1 MKLAGVDVGGT
12 FTDVIVADTET
23 SEVWIHKLASTP
35 DDPSEGLIAGVGAAD
50 GEPAAIDT
58 LLHGTTIATN
68 ALLQHEG
75 AKVGMITTRGYRDI
89 LHIARHQRPQH
100 YSIHQEVPWQDRA
113 LIRRRYRKVVTERVG
128 PGGEVV
134 TPLAEEEVAEVA
146 KELRDQGVEAVVI
159 GFINSY
165 RNPVHEERAREIVL
179 SVYPDVFVTTSASVF
194 PQFREYERFTTAA
207 INGFVGLKVRNYL
220 ERLRDR
226 MSDTGMRAEL
236 RLMRSNGGVVTSEV
250 ARQAPATLLLSG
262 PAAGVLAGAHVG
274 RSCGHENL
282 ITFDVGGTSADIG
295 IVTPRGIIEATA
307 RDTFIAGYPI
317 LVPMIDVHTVGA
329 GGGSIAYV
337 DAGGAFRVGPRSA
350 GAEPGPACYGRGGEE
365 ATVTDANVVLGR
377 LRPQHFLGGEMK
389 IEPALATAA
398 VERLSSQLALSPAET
413 AAGVITL
420 VNHNMANAIR
430 SRTIQKGHDPRRFTL
445 VAFGGA
451 GPLHAAEVARSL
463 DIPQVL
469 VPIYPG
475 LTSAMGLL
483 STDLKYDLI
492 QNEFMLDREADLDK
506 LNADFARLDAEAREQ
521 LQRDDVPEEKITIV
535 HAADCRYVGQG
546 YELRVGMPSGTLDE
560 EGLKTFTSDFH
571 RLHQEE
577 YGHVFPANPIQIVNI
592 RVVASGEMPKLPTLP
607 APSATSL
614 ADARIDETAVQ
625 FSENGAVGARPTA
638 FYHRDRLPVGER
650 VEGPAVL
657 VQFDSTIVVPPGASA
672 ETLPTGD
679 VLLSVGAGYIPPLRT
694 TRA

>member
-23 SEVWIHKLASTP
+23 AEVRIHKVASTP
-35 DDPSEGLIAGVGAAD
+35 ADPSEGLIAGVGAAD
-50 GEPAAIDT
+50 GDIAAIDA

-68 ALLQHEG
+68 ALLTHDG
-75 AKVGMITTRGYRDI
+75 ATVGMITTRGYRDV

-100 YSIHQEVPWQDRA
+100 YSILQEVPWQDRA
-113 LIRRRYRKVVTERVG
+113 LIRRRYRKVVTERMG
-128 PGGEVV
+128 PTGEILA
-134 TPLAEEEVAEVA
+134 PLAEEEVARAAE
-146 KELRDQGVEAVVI
+146 ELRDRGVEAIVI

-165 RNPVHEERAREIVL
+165 RNPAHEERAREIVL
-179 SVYPDVFVTTSASVF
+179 SVHPDAFVTTSASVF

-220 ERLRDR
+220 DRLRSR
-226 MSDTGMRAEL
+226 MSERGMRAEL

-250 ARQAPATLLLSG
+250 AGALPATLLLSG

-295 IVTPRGIIEATA
+295 IVTPRGITEATA

-337 DAGGAFRVGPRSA
+337 DPGGAFRVGPRSA
-350 GAEPGPACYGRGGEE
+350 GAEPGPACYARGGEE

-377 LRPQHFLGGEMK
+377 LRPEYFLGGEMA
-389 IEPALATAA
+389 IEPRLATEAIG
-398 VERLSSQLALSPAET
+398 RLSRELSLPVEET
-413 AAGVITL
+413 AAGVVTL

-475 LTSAMGLL
+475 LTSAIGLL

-492 QNEFMLDREADLDK
+492 QNEFMLDRDADLDK

-521 LQRDDVPEEKITIV
+521 LRRDGVPGEKIALA

-546 YELRVGMPSGTLDE
+546 YELRVPMPEGTLDE
-560 EGLKTFTSDFH
+560 EAIAGFTRDFH
-571 RLHQEE
+571 RLHEEE
-577 YGHVFPANPIQIVNI
+577 YGHVFPDNAIQIVNI
-592 RVVASGEMPKLPTLP
+592 RVVATGEMPKLPALP
-607 APSATSL
+607 APAASSL
-614 ADARIDETAVQ
+614 PGARIDEAPVR
-625 FSENGAVGARPTA
+625 FSENGAVNALATA

-657 VQFDSTIVVPPGASA
+657 VQFDSTVVVPPGMNA

-679 VLLSVGAGYIPPLRT
+679 VLIRVKGGS
-694 TRA
+694 

>member
-1 MKLAGVDVGGT
+1 MRLAGVDVGGT
-12 FTDVIVADTET
+12 FTDVIVADTES
-23 SEVWIHKLASTP
+23 SEVWIHKVGSTP
-35 DDPSEGLIAGVGAAD
+35 EDPSRGLIAGLSSANGD
-50 GEPAAIDT
+50 PGAIDV

-68 ALLQHEG
+68 ALLQHDG
-75 AKVGMITTRGYRDI
+75 ARVGMITTRGYRDI

-113 LIRRRYRKVVTERVG
+113 LIRRRYRKVVTERIG
-128 PGGEVV
+128 PGGEII
-134 TPLAEEEVAEVA
+134 TPLDENEVAEVGA
-146 KELRDQGVEAVVI
+146 ELREKGVEAIVI

-165 RNPVHEERAREIVL
+165 RNSVHEERAREIVA
-179 SVYPDVFVTTSASVF
+179 SVAPDVFVTTSSSVF

-220 ERLRDR
+220 QRLRSR
-226 MSDTGMRAEL
+226 IVETGMQAEL

-250 ARQAPATLLLSG
+250 AAELPATLLLSG

-274 RSCGHENL
+274 RTCGHENL

-295 IVTPRGIIEATA
+295 IVTPRGITEATA

-337 DAGGAFRVGPRSA
+337 DSGGAFRVGPKSA
-350 GAEPGPACYGRGGEE
+350 GADPGPACYGRGGEE

-377 LRPQHFLGGEMK
+377 LRPEHFLGGAMA
-389 IEPALATAA
+389 IEPALAADA
-398 VERLSSQLALSPAET
+398 VDRLSGRLDLSRAET
-413 AAGVITL
+413 AAGVVTL
-420 VNHNMANAIR
+420 VNNNMANAIR
-430 SRTIQKGHDPRRFTL
+430 SRTIQKGHDPREFTL

-492 QNEFMLDREADLDK
+492 ENEFMLDRDADLDK

-521 LQRDDVPEEKITIV
+521 LRRDGVPDESVTLV

-546 YELRVGMPSGTLDE
+546 YELRVPIPAGSLDE
-560 EGLKTFTSDFH
+560 EAMQALSGEFH
-571 RLHQEE
+571 RLHEEE
-577 YGHVFPANPIQIVNI
+577 YGHVFPSNPIQIVNI
-592 RVVASGEMPKLPTLP
+592 RVVAIGQTPKLPALP
-607 APSATSL
+607 PPAATGV
-614 ADARIDETAVQ
+614 ADAKIDEAPVR
-625 FSENGAVGARPTA
+625 FAENGSLNERPTA
-638 FYHRDRLPVGER
+638 FYRREALPAGER
-650 VEGPAVL
+650 VDGPAVL
-657 VQFDSTIVVPPGASA
+657 VQFDSTVVVPPGASA
-672 ETLPTGD
+672 EVLPTGD
-679 VLLSVGAGYIPPLRT
+679 VLIDA
-694 TRA
+694 

>member
-23 SEVWIHKLASTP
+23 GEVWIRKVPSTVA
-35 DDPSEGLIAGVGAAD
+35 DPSEGLIAGVSGAD
-50 GEPAAIDT
+50 GDPAAIDA

-68 ALLQHEG
+68 ALLQHDG
-75 AKVGMITTRGYRDI
+75 ARVGLITTLGYRDI

-113 LIRRRYRKVVTERVG
+113 LIRRRYRKVVTERIG
-128 PGGEVV
+128 PSGEILV
-134 TPLAEEEVAEVA
+134 PLAEDEVAQA
-146 KELRDQGVEAVVI
+146 AAELRDRGVESVVI

-165 RNPVHEERAREIVL
+165 RNPAHEERAREIVL
-179 SVYPDVFVTTSASVF
+179 SVWPDVFVTTSASVF

-220 ERLRDR
+220 DRLRQRMVDR
-226 MSDTGMRAEL
+226 GMPAEL
-236 RLMRSNGGVVTSEV
+236 RLMRSNGGVVTGEV
-250 ARQAPATLLLSG
+250 AAQLPATLLLSG
-262 PAAGVLAGAHVG
+262 PAAGVLAGAHAG
-274 RSCGHENL
+274 RSSGQENL

-295 IVTPRGIIEATA
+295 IVTPRGITEATA

-337 DAGGAFRVGPRSA
+337 DPGGAFRVGPRSA

-377 LRPQHFLGGEMK
+377 LRPEYFLGGEMQ
-389 IEPALATAA
+389 IDPDLATAA
-398 VERLSSQLALSPAET
+398 IERLSAQLELGTSET

-430 SRTIQKGHDPRRFTL
+430 SRTIQKGHDPRQFTL

-463 DIPQVL
+463 GIPQVL
-469 VPIYPG
+469 VPVFPG
-475 LTSAMGLL
+475 LTSAIGLL

-492 QNEFMLDREADLDK
+492 QNEFMLDRDADLER
-506 LNADFARLDAEAREQ
+506 LAADFARLDDEAREQ
-521 LQRDDVPEEKITIV
+521 LRRDGVRDEHVTLQ
-535 HAADCRYVGQG
+535 HAADARYVGQG
-546 YELRVGMPSGTLDE
+546 YELRVPMAAGALDE
-560 EGLKTFTSDFH
+560 DALKAFTADFN
-571 RLHQEE
+571 RLHEEE
-577 YGHVFPANPIQIVNI
+577 YGHVFPENPIQIVNI
-592 RVVASGEMPKLPTLP
+592 RVVAIGEMPKLPALP
-607 APSATSL
+607 APTATSL
-614 ADARIDETAVQ
+614 ADARIDEAPVQ
-625 FSENGAVGARPTA
+625 FSEDGSVASRATA
-638 FYHRDRLPVGER
+638 FYHRDKLPVGE
-650 VEGPAVL
+650 VVPGPAVL
-657 VQFDSTIVVPPGASA
+657 VQFDSTVVVPPGASA
-672 ETLPTGD
+672 EALPTGD
-679 VLLSVGAGYIPPLRT
+679 VLVRV
-694 TRA
+694 

>member
-23 SEVWIHKLASTP
+23 SRVWIHKVPSTVA
-35 DDPSEGLIAGVGAAD
+35 DPSEGLIAGVSAAD
-50 GEPAAIDT
+50 GDPAAIDT

-68 ALLQHEG
+68 ALLQHDG

-113 LIRRRYRKVVTERVG
+113 LIRRRYRKVVTERIG
-128 PGGEVV
+128 PAGEILV
-134 TPLAEEEVAEVA
+134 PLAEDEVADA
-146 KELRDQGVEAVVI
+146 ARELRERGVEAVVI

-165 RNPVHEERAREIVL
+165 RNPVHEERARQIVL
-179 SVYPDVFVTTSASVF
+179 SVWPEVFVTTSASVF

-220 ERLRDR
+220 DRLRER
-226 MSDTGMRAEL
+226 MAEKAMPAEL
-236 RLMRSNGGVVTSEV
+236 RLMRSNGGVVTGEV
-250 ARQAPATLLLSG
+250 AAQLPATLLLSG

-295 IVTPRGIIEATA
+295 IVTPRGITEATA

-337 DAGGAFRVGPRSA
+337 DPGGAFRVGPRSA

-377 LRPQHFLGGEMK
+377 LRPEHFLGGEMR

-398 VERLSSQLALSPAET
+398 IGRLAGQLDLGVPET

-430 SRTIQKGHDPRRFTL
+430 SRTIQKGHDPRQFTL

-463 DIPQVL
+463 GIPQVL
-469 VPIYPG
+469 VPVYPG
-475 LTSAMGLL
+475 LTSAIGLL

-492 QNEFMLDREADLDK
+492 QNEFMLDREADLDR
-506 LNADFARLDAEAREQ
+506 LGADFERLDAEAREH
-521 LQRDDVPEEKITIV
+521 LRRDGVADEHITLL
-535 HAADCRYVGQG
+535 HAADARYVGQG
-546 YELRVGMPSGTLDE
+546 YELRVPMAAGTLDGE
-560 EGLKTFTSDFH
+560 AMRTFTADFN
-571 RLHQEE
+571 RLHEEE
-577 YGHVFPANPIQIVNI
+577 YGHVFPENPIQIVNI
-592 RVVASGEMPKLPTLP
+592 RVVAVGEMPKLPALP
-607 APSATSL
+607 APPATSL
-614 ADARIDETAVQ
+614 ADARIDEAPVQ
-625 FSENGAVGARPTA
+625 FSEDGSVASRATA
-638 FYHRDRLPVGER
+638 FYHRERLPVGEA
-650 VEGPAVL
+650 VDGPAVL
-657 VQFDSTIVVPPGASA
+657 VQFDSTVVVPPGASA
-672 ETLPTGD
+672 EALPTGD
-679 VLLSVGAGYIPPLRT
+679 VLVRV
-694 TRA
+694 R

>member
-1 MKLAGVDVGGT
+1 MRLAGVDVGGT
-12 FTDVIVADTET
+12 FTDVIVADTE
-23 SEVWIHKLASTP
+23 SSDVWIHKVGSTP
-35 DDPSEGLIAGVGAAD
+35 EDPSQGLIAGLSSAD
-50 GEPAAIDT
+50 GDPGAIDI

-68 ALLQHEG
+68 ALLQHDG

-113 LIRRRYRKVVTERVG
+113 LIRRRYRKVVTERIG
-128 PGGEVV
+128 PGGEII
-134 TPLAEEEVAEVA
+134 TPLDENEVAEVA
-146 KELRDQGVEAVVI
+146 AELRDKGIEAIVI

-165 RNPVHEERAREIVL
+165 RNSVHEERAREIVA
-179 SVYPDVFVTTSASVF
+179 SVAPDVFVTTSSSVF

-220 ERLRDR
+220 QRLRNR
-226 MSDTGMRAEL
+226 IVETGMQAEL

-250 ARQAPATLLLSG
+250 AAELPATLLLSG

-274 RSCGHENL
+274 RTCGHENL

-295 IVTPRGIIEATA
+295 IVTPRGITEATA

-329 GGGSIAYV
+329 GGGSVAYV
-337 DAGGAFRVGPRSA
+337 DAGGAFRVGPKSA
-350 GAEPGPACYGRGGEE
+350 GAEPGPACYGRGGQE

-377 LRPQHFLGGEMK
+377 LRPEYFLGGAMT
-389 IEPALATAA
+389 IEPELAAEA
-398 VERLSSQLALSPAET
+398 VERLSRQLDLSVGET
-413 AAGVITL
+413 AAGIVTL
-420 VNHNMANAIR
+420 VNNNMANAIR
-430 SRTIQKGHDPRRFTL
+430 SRTIQKGHDPREFTL

-463 DIPQVL
+463 EIPQVL

-492 QNEFMLDREADLDK
+492 ENEFMFDRDADLDK

-521 LQRDDVPEEKITIV
+521 LRRDGVPDDGH
-535 HAADCRYVGQG
+535 HAR
-546 YELRVGMPSGTLDE
+546 
-560 EGLKTFTSDFH
+560 
-571 RLHQEE
+571 
-577 YGHVFPANPIQIVNI
+577 
-592 RVVASGEMPKLPTLP
+592 
-607 APSATSL
+607 
-614 ADARIDETAVQ
+614 AR
-625 FSENGAVGARPTA
+625 R
-638 FYHRDRLPVGER
+638 RLPVR
-650 VEGPAVL
+650 R
-657 VQFDSTIVVPPGASA
+657 PG
-672 ETLPTGD
+672 
-679 VLLSVGAGYIPPLRT
+679 V
-694 TRA
+694 

>member
-23 SEVWIHKLASTP
+23 SEVRIHKVPSTTA
-35 DDPSEGLIAGVGAAD
+35 DPSEGLIEGVSAAD
-50 GEPAAIDT
+50 GDPTAIDT

-68 ALLQHEG
+68 ALLQHDG
-75 AKVGMITTRGYRDI
+75 ATVGLITTRGYRDI

-113 LIRRRYRKVVTERVG
+113 LIRRRYRKVVTERIG
-128 PGGEVV
+128 PGGEIL
-134 TPLAEEEVAEVA
+134 TPLDEDEVAEAA
-146 KELRDQGVEAVVI
+146 KELREKGVEAVVI

-165 RNPVHEERAREIVL
+165 RNPVHEERARDIVL
-179 SVYPDVFVTTSASVF
+179 SVWPDVFVTTSASVF

-220 ERLRDR
+220 DRLQGR
-226 MSDTGMRAEL
+226 MTDQGMPAEL
-236 RLMRSNGGVVTSEV
+236 RLMRSNGGVVTGEV
-250 ARQAPATLLLSG
+250 AAQLPATLLLSG

-295 IVTPRGIIEATA
+295 IVTPRGIAEATA
-307 RDTFIAGYPI
+307 RETFIAGYPI

-350 GAEPGPACYGRGGEE
+350 GAEPGPACYGRGGAE

-377 LRPQHFLGGEMK
+377 LRAEYFLGGEMK
-389 IEPALATAA
+389 IDPGLATAA
-398 VERLSSQLALSPAET
+398 IERLSDQLDLGIPEA

-430 SRTIQKGHDPRRFTL
+430 SRTIQKGHDPRQFTL

-463 DIPQVL
+463 GIPQVL
-469 VPIYPG
+469 IPVFPG
-475 LTSAMGLL
+475 LTSAIGLL

-492 QNEFMLDREADLDK
+492 QNEFMLDRDPDLER
-506 LNADFARLDAEAREQ
+506 LNADFARLDAEARGQ
-521 LQRDDVPEEKITIV
+521 LRSDGVAEEHITLL
-535 HAADCRYVGQG
+535 HAADARYVGQG
-546 YELRVGMPSGTLDE
+546 YELRVPMASGTHDAE
-560 EGLKTFTSDFH
+560 AMSAFTADFN
-571 RLHQEE
+571 RLHEEE
-577 YGHVFPANPIQIVNI
+577 YGHVFPENPIQIVNI
-592 RVVASGEMPKLPTLP
+592 RVVAVGEMPKLPALP
-607 APSATSL
+607 APESTSL
-614 ADARIDETAVQ
+614 EEARIDEAPVRFTEDGSVVSQ
-625 FSENGAVGARPTA
+625 PTA
-638 FYHRDRLPVGER
+638 FYHREKLPVGET
-650 VEGPAVL
+650 VQGPAVL
-657 VQFDSTIVVPPGASA
+657 VQFDSTVVVPPGASA
-672 ETLPTGD
+672 EALPTGD
-679 VLLSVGAGYIPPLRT
+679 VLVRV
-694 TRA
+694 

>member
-1 MKLAGVDVGGT
+1 VKLAGVDVGGT

-23 SEVWIHKLASTP
+23 SEVRIHKVPSTVA
-35 DDPSEGLIAGVGAAD
+35 DPSEGLIEGVSAAD
-50 GEPAAIDT
+50 GDATEIDA

-68 ALLQHEG
+68 ALLQHDG
-75 AKVGMITTRGYRDI
+75 AVVGLITTRGYRDI

-113 LIRRRYRKVVTERVG
+113 LIRRRYRKVVTERIG
-128 PGGEVV
+128 PGGEIL
-134 TPLAEEEVAEVA
+134 TPLDEDEVAEAA
-146 KELRDQGVEAVVI
+146 KELREKGVESVVI

-165 RNPVHEERAREIVL
+165 RNPAHEERAREIVL
-179 SVYPDVFVTTSASVF
+179 SVWPEVFVTTSASVF

-220 ERLRDR
+220 DRLQGRMNER
-226 MSDTGMRAEL
+226 GMPAEL
-236 RLMRSNGGVVTSEV
+236 RLMRSNGGVVTGEV
-250 ARQAPATLLLSG
+250 AAQLPATLLLSG

-295 IVTPRGIIEATA
+295 IVTPRGIAEATA
-307 RDTFIAGYPI
+307 RETFIAGYPI

-377 LRPQHFLGGEMK
+377 LRPEYFLGGGMK
-389 IEPALATAA
+389 IDPGLATQAI
-398 VERLSSQLALSPAET
+398 ERLSAQLEIGIPET

-430 SRTIQKGHDPRRFTL
+430 SRTIQKGHDPRGFTL

-463 DIPQVL
+463 GIPQVL
-469 VPIYPG
+469 VPVFPG
-475 LTSAMGLL
+475 LTSAIGLL

-492 QNEFMLDREADLDK
+492 QNEFMLDRDPDLER

-521 LQRDDVPEEKITIV
+521 LRRDGVADEQITLL
-535 HAADCRYVGQG
+535 HAADARYVGQG
-546 YELRVGMPSGTLDE
+546 YELRVGMTTGTFD
-560 EGLKTFTSDFH
+560 TDAMSAFTAEFN
-571 RLHQEE
+571 RLHEEE
-577 YGHVFPANPIQIVNI
+577 YGHVFPENPIQIVNI
-592 RVVASGEMPKLPTLP
+592 RVVAVGEMPKLPALP
-607 APSATSL
+607 APATTTL
-614 ADARIDETAVQ
+614 ADARIDEAPVQ
-625 FSENGAVGARPTA
+625 FTEDGSVVSRPTA
-638 FYHRDRLPVGER
+638 FYHREQLPVGE
-650 VEGPAVL
+650 VVQGPAVL
-657 VQFDSTIVVPPGASA
+657 VQFDSTVVVPPGSSA
-672 ETLPTGD
+672 EALETGD
-679 VLLSVGAGYIPPLRT
+679 VLIRV
-694 TRA
+694 